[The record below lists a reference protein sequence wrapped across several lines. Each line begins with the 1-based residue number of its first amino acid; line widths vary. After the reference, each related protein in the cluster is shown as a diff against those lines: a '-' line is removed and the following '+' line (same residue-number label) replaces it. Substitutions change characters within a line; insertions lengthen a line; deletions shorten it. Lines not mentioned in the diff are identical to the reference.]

1 MSFFDGPSGRI
12 PYHFWPARR
21 PLAGLIFLHGAGD
34 SHRYHRLAMTLNER
48 RVSVLATNGVGEAQR
63 DAPPHLS
70 SLDVPARAVEMLAER
85 AARRLSGIP
94 LVLGGHSL
102 GGTAAALAV
111 ARNAG
116 PYAGLVLSGTPLTRP
131 RPRAARLPG
140 GLVSMDLSYLPVVA
154 GGASAPAAPVPVVTP
169 RALEVAWQELAER
182 FEQVRVPVLF
192 VHGGKDS
199 LVPITDNRSWAYR
212 LPVAQLAWFPRAGH
226 DVFNTPGP
234 PRAATTVA
242 DFVLSAALS
251 QAVA

>member
-21 PLAGLIFLHGAGD
+21 PLAGLIFLHGAAD

-48 RVSVLATNGVGEAQR
+48 QVSVLATNGVGEIQR

-116 PYAGLVLSGTPLTRP
+116 PYAGLVLSGTPFTRP
-131 RPRAARLPG
+131 TRLRG
-140 GLVSMDLSYLPVVA
+140 GPVSMDLSYLPMA
-154 GGASAPAAPVPVVTP
+154 FGGAAPVPVVES
-169 RALEVAWQELAER
+169 RALEMAWCELAER
-182 FEQVRVPVLF
+182 FERVRIPVLF

-242 DFVLSAALS
+242 DFVLSVALS